1 MPTNVVCT
9 LVWPVPTKAGAVL
22 IGDLPSGNC
31 AYRKR
36 FPRVMGL
43 VSFADMA
50 CSYRFSQQVTKIATP
65 FLRIWFV
72 G

>member
-9 LVWPVPTKAGAVL
+9 LAWPVPTKTGAVL
-22 IGDLPSGNC
+22 IGIMSAGSC
-31 AYRKR
+31 AYRKH

-43 VSFADMA
+43 VSCAGMA
-50 CSYRFSQQVTKIATP
+50 RSYRFSQQVTKNATP